1 LISLAAHMLKV
12 EAGRRRTTQAGQPQ
26 RLCSGLFLRA
36 TCQQKAIGHPEKKVA
51 AGGLWTGTA
60 KKRAASEQGRQAK
73 HATKAFRNL
82 RRLRVLTRPRGRRE
96 NASGSKAGPGDGVQT
111 AGGPRCDK
119 STTSEG
125 WRAPTAVLAR
135 GHGAP
140 SMHRPA
146 PALCRFMIAALRT
159 SDRPRHSLS
168 ATAARDSGKMP
179 TRGVQHT
186 LPCRKLCRLMALSS
200 KT

>member
-82 RRLRVLTRPRGRRE
+82 RRLRVLTR
-96 NASGSKAGPGDGVQT
+96 
-111 AGGPRCDK
+111 
-119 STTSEG
+119 
-125 WRAPTAVLAR
+125 
-135 GHGAP
+135 
-140 SMHRPA
+140 
-146 PALCRFMIAALRT
+146 FMIAALRT

>member
-1 LISLAAHMLKV
+1 LILISLAAHMLKV

-82 RRLRVLTRPRGRRE
+82 RRLR
-96 NASGSKAGPGDGVQT
+96 
-111 AGGPRCDK
+111 
-119 STTSEG
+119 
-125 WRAPTAVLAR
+125 
-135 GHGAP
+135 
-140 SMHRPA
+140 
-146 PALCRFMIAALRT
+146 CRFMIAALRT

>member
-1 LISLAAHMLKV
+1 LILISLAAHMLKV

-96 NASGSKAGPGDGVQT
+96 NASGSKAGPGVYD
-111 AGGPRCDK
+111 C
-119 STTSEG
+119 
-125 WRAPTAVLAR
+125 
-135 GHGAP
+135 
-140 SMHRPA
+140 RP
-146 PALCRFMIAALRT
+146 PN
-159 SDRPRHSLS
+159 
-168 ATAARDSGKMP
+168 
-179 TRGVQHT
+179 
-186 LPCRKLCRLMALSS
+186 
-200 KT
+200 

>member
-82 RRLRVLTRPRGRRE
+82 RRL
-96 NASGSKAGPGDGVQT
+96 
-111 AGGPRCDK
+111 
-119 STTSEG
+119 
-125 WRAPTAVLAR
+125 
-135 GHGAP
+135 
-140 SMHRPA
+140 
-146 PALCRFMIAALRT
+146 FMIAALRT

>member
-96 NASGSKAGPGDGVQT
+96 N
-111 AGGPRCDK
+111 
-119 STTSEG
+119 
-125 WRAPTAVLAR
+125 
-135 GHGAP
+135 
-140 SMHRPA
+140 
-146 PALCRFMIAALRT
+146 CRFMIAALRT

-186 LPCRKLCRLMALSS
+186 LPCPHTL
-200 KT
+200 

>member
-82 RRLRVLTRPRGRRE
+82 RRLRVLTR
-96 NASGSKAGPGDGVQT
+96 
-111 AGGPRCDK
+111 
-119 STTSEG
+119 
-125 WRAPTAVLAR
+125 
-135 GHGAP
+135 
-140 SMHRPA
+140 
-146 PALCRFMIAALRT
+146 FMIAALRT

-186 LPCRKLCRLMALSS
+186 LPCPHTL
-200 KT
+200 

>member
-1 LISLAAHMLKV
+1 LILISLAAHMLKV

-82 RRLRVLTRPRGRRE
+82 R
-96 NASGSKAGPGDGVQT
+96 
-111 AGGPRCDK
+111 
-119 STTSEG
+119 
-125 WRAPTAVLAR
+125 
-135 GHGAP
+135 
-140 SMHRPA
+140 
-146 PALCRFMIAALRT
+146 FMIAALRT